1 MIVFVLQECFSIIT
15 TSKILAKILKHFVL
29 WGFFKYFK
37 ADIAWTKYWKSIH
50 FIKKERK
57 SRLTEILYTVI
68 LYGNTAKSCPFLKTY
83 QHLEKYYTGNL
94 FRNIHYTMMWFNC
107 YPGVKQC
114 K

>member
-29 WGFFKYFK
+29 WRFFKYFK

-57 SRLTEILYTVI
+57 SRLKEILYTVI
-68 LYGNTAKSCPFLKTY
+68 LYGNTCKVLSLSQNIST
-83 QHLEKYYTGNL
+83 
-94 FRNIHYTMMWFNC
+94 FREILDRK
-107 YPGVKQC
+107 PI
-114 K
+114 